1 MSGRYKR
8 PIRLAPKRAGIL
20 IPFSFNPARCTGKSD
35 RGEIGLMKHEQTILA
50 SCEGFGNIS
59 SCSCG
64 LYHIRMPG
72 ISVHLR
78 QKGYNRLM
86 QMIFKAKK
94 NQDSYG
100 ITNAKPKKNHLKLVT
115 K

>member
-1 MSGRYKR
+1 
-8 PIRLAPKRAGIL
+8 
-20 IPFSFNPARCTGKSD
+20 
-35 RGEIGLMKHEQTILA
+35 MKHEQTTLA
-50 SCEGFGNIS
+50 SCEGFGSIS

-78 QKGYNRLM
+78 QEGYDRLM
-86 QMIFKAKK
+86 QMIFQAKK
-94 NQDSYG
+94 NQNSYR
-100 ITNAKPKKNHLKLVT
+100 ITDAQRKRSHLKIVR

>member
-1 MSGRYKR
+1 
-8 PIRLAPKRAGIL
+8 
-20 IPFSFNPARCTGKSD
+20 
-35 RGEIGLMKHEQTILA
+35 MKHEQTTLA
-50 SCEGFGNIS
+50 SCKGFGSIS

-78 QKGYNRLM
+78 QEGYDRLM
-86 QMIFKAKK
+86 QMIFQAKK
-94 NQDSYG
+94 NQDSYR
-100 ITNAKPKKNHLKLVT
+100 ITDAQGKKSHLKIVR